1 MYLSVGNS
9 VQLSSLSK
17 TEDVSVALQK
27 LLSAPYRGE
36 RVVDVP
42 APRATLSTMPRLRI
56 TRDTGGKSL
65 RRSLQEASTDAEF
78 STRVRTYV
86 IAMKSGSK
94 RSAVKSSSKWKGITD
109 RPTLRR
115 RRRLRVSRCSS
126 VSVAGHHG
134 EGIRVGRC
142 RHGDAVRGREVRHGD
157 EVRVRGVPGKGAII
171 ALVARDGRARRDTSV
186 RKGDTRAKQE

>member
-1 MYLSVGNS
+1 
-9 VQLSSLSK
+9 
-17 TEDVSVALQK
+17 
-27 LLSAPYRGE
+27 
-36 RVVDVP
+36 
-42 APRATLSTMPRLRI
+42 MPRLRI

-65 RRSLQEASTDAEF
+65 RRSLQEASTDAKF

-86 IAMKSGSK
+86 IAMKSGK

-109 RPTLRR
+109 RSTLRR

-142 RHGDAVRGREVRHGD
+142 CHGDA
-157 EVRVRGVPGKGAII
+157 VRVRGVPGKGDII